1 MALEA
6 RRRRRRRTTKAKS
19 APRRRRRSP
28 MSLAA
33 PRRVRRRRRSGLSEL
48 GAMKTYQG
56 ILFQFLEAG
65 AGAVAGAIVSKQLK
79 DTLKIENP
87 YLTAAAGAGI
97 SFVVAQQLRRP
108 IFASG
113 MAANF
118 AKDFIKSFNFS
129 ALNENMDQGDF
140 VSMSELSQ
148 PQMVYLSPSGEPVFM
163 QEDGS
168 MLYADGNDSG
178 MSLADYEYV

>member
-6 RRRRRRRTTKAKS
+6 RRRRRRRTSTAK
-19 APRRRRRSP
+19 PVRRRRRST
-28 MSLAA
+28 MSLSA
-33 PRRVRRRRRSGLSEL
+33 PRRTRRRRRSGLSEL
-48 GAMKTYQG
+48 GAMRSYQG
-56 ILFQFLEAG
+56 IIFQFLEAG

-79 DTLKIENP
+79 DTLRIENP

-97 SFVVAQQLRRP
+97 SFVVAQQLKRP

-118 AKDFIKSFNFS
+118 AKDFIKSFNFQL
-129 ALNENMDQGDF
+129 LNENMEQGDF

-148 PQMVYLSPSGEPVFM
+148 PQMVYLAPSGEPVFM
-163 QEDGS
+163 QEDGA
-168 MLYADGNDSG
+168 MLYADGSDSG

>member
-6 RRRRRRRTTKAKS
+6 RRRRRRTTKAKS
-19 APRRRRRSP
+19 APRRRRRST
-28 MSLAA
+28 MSLSA

-65 AGAVAGAIVSKQLK
+65 AGAVAGAIVSKQMT
-79 DTLKIENP
+79 DSLKIENP
-87 YLTAAAGAGI
+87 YLKAAAGAGL
-97 SFVVAQQLRRP
+97 SFVVAQQLKRP

-118 AKDFIKSFNFS
+118 AKDLIKSFNIA
-129 ALNENMDQGDF
+129 ALGEAMDQGDF